1 MRLNPVYVRLA
12 NGDKIVCG
20 YKIALTKSKVE
31 QSGFKGNED
40 VDITYQKNK
49 IIIKKKPTV

>member
-49 IIIKKKPTV
+49 IIIKKKHTV